1 MKGQV
6 PGFAVWFVG
15 LPGSGKSALARGVR
29 DHLLGRGM
37 ETVLLQMDERRK
49 TYFPEPKYT
58 AQEREAAYA
67 MFVDEAVELAWQGRN
82 VLMDGSAHKVVM
94 RARARES
101 IPRFAEVFVRCELD
115 EAIRREAGRPEGLVA
130 ADLYRRALRRQ
141 QTGEACPGLGE
152 VIGVDVPFEE
162 DPDAEFTIDNT
173 RLTREQTLEKVLH
186 FLDTW
191 IDSA

>member
-1 MKGQV
+1 V
-6 PGFAVWFVG
+6 TTEASGFAIWFVG

-29 DHLLGRGM
+29 DHLRGRGVD
-37 ETVLLQMDERRK
+37 TVLLQMDERRK

-67 MFVDEAVELAWQGRN
+67 MFVDEAVELVRRGGN
-82 VLMDGSAHKVVM
+82 VLMDGSAHKVAM
-94 RARARES
+94 RTRARER

-130 ADLYRRALRRQ
+130 ADLYRRALHRKR
-141 QTGEACPGLGE
+141 TGEPCAGLGE

-162 DPDAEFTIDNT
+162 DPKAEFTIDNT
-173 RLTREQTLEKVLH
+173 RLTRQQTLGKVLH

-191 IDSA
+191 LASA